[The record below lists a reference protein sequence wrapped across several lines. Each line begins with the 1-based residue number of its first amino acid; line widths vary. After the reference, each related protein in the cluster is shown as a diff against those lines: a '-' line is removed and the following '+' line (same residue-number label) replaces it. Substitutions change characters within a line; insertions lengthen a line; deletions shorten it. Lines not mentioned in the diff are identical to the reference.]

1 MPAATVYRH
10 YDQAA
15 LDDQYNNRAKVPDFD
30 AIVRNWA
37 ERSAAFRGRTRAIL
51 DLAYGGAERE
61 TLDLFPAPSHGAP
74 LHVFFHGGYWQAM
87 DKALFHFVGETPHA
101 LGAHVAFVNY
111 PLAPKASLDAV
122 VSACRRS
129 IAWLWAKGREIVGD
143 ISGIYVS
150 GHSAG
155 GHLVGMLM
163 ATDWSAFG
171 PATAQPVLLGGCS
184 LSGLFDLEPIRL
196 SYLNAVLGLDQDT
209 ALRNSPLHL
218 DPFCRGPLILVTGAL
233 ESDEYQRQ
241 SQSLRDRW
249 QVLGVDVSHHVV
261 PVADHFTILES
272 LVDPA
277 SPVMASSLS
286 AMQLLAAREML

>member
-1 MPAATVYRH
+1 MPATPVYRH

-30 AIVRNWA
+30 AVVRNWA
-37 ERSAAFRGRTRAIL
+37 ERSAAFRGRTQAML

-74 LHVFFHGGYWQAM
+74 LHVFFHGGYWQTM
-87 DKALFHFVGETPHA
+87 DKALFHFVGETSQA

-129 IAWLWAKGREIVGD
+129 VAWLWAKGREIVGD
-143 ISGIYVS
+143 IPGVFVS

-155 GHLVGMLM
+155 GHLVSMLM

-196 SYLNAVLGLDQDT
+196 SYLNAVLGLDRDA

-249 QVLGVDVSHHVV
+249 RALGVDVSQYVV
-261 PVADHFTILES
+261 PGSDHFSILES
-272 LVDPA
+272 LVDPT
-277 SPVMASSLS
+277 SPV
-286 AMQLLAAREML
+286 ARTVLRTMGLPAPL